1 MNTIKFL
8 VKNLILGCLLTVV
21 LVTTDSEAQS
31 ISIKELTKSKYA
43 LDNLIAGIKS
53 ENCGIKRSSI
63 YFAGKYRIKEVKDVL
78 LDQLRNENES
88 CTRILIAMVLY
99 EMGSTDGLLLVR
111 DLIQTDEDV
120 KVRRMATHIY
130 YEYLKNDN
138 EEYVPGMLDKE

>member
-1 MNTIKFL
+1 MNTRKIL
-8 VKNLILGCLLTVV
+8 VKKIIFGCILALVLLSTN
-21 LVTTDSEAQS
+21 SEAQS
-31 ISIKELTKSKYA
+31 ISIKELTNSKYA

-78 LDQLRNENES
+78 LDQLKNENES

-138 EEYVPGMLDKE
+138 EEYVSGILDKE